1 MSRITNK
8 KLSEELCYIKGKI
21 DAGDTIAKE
30 HREWEVI
37 EMQKIEKHLREQN
50 GRISNTESSVSWIKG
65 IIGTFTLAIGFL
77 YRKLF

>member
-1 MSRITNK
+1 MGRITNK
-8 KLSEELCYIKGKI
+8 EISQELSYIKGKI
-21 DAGDTIAKE
+21 DAGDTFAKE

-37 EMQKIEKHLREQN
+37 EMQKIEQHLREQN